1 MLPETWT
8 KWYTQNPSKDI
19 GHCFID
25 ISNRHWV
32 QETDPFFEKVFV
44 GQSVHELDPDDEY
57 VPSEHNVHEDDPS
70 FEYVPAGH
78 VSHFAFPVKF

>member
-1 MLPETWT
+1 M
-8 KWYTQNPSKDI
+8 
-19 GHCFID
+19 
-25 ISNRHWV
+25 
-32 QETDPFFEKVFV
+32 
-44 GQSVHELDPDDEY
+44 HELDPDDEY